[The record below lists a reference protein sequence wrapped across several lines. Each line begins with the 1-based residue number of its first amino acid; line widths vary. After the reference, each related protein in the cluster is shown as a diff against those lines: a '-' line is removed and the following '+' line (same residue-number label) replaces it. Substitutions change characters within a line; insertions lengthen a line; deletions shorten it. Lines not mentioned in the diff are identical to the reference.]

1 MSGRRVVFRM
11 APWVIALI
19 LASALSLV
27 WFAWYLFIY
36 GDSFFLRV
44 TSSAMAAFALAATL
58 DALFSR
64 LVLEPETLL
73 VFSLFRRRAFARSD
87 FEGAK
92 VDGGVVVLKRK
103 DGAWLVLPNTGG
115 NALAMRNSIDAWI
128 KRDTRGQTW
137 QVAERAGN
145 LQ

>member
-1 MSGRRVVFRM
+1 MSGPRVVFRM

-73 VFSLFRRRAFARSD
+73 VISLFRRRAFARSD

-115 NALAMRNSIDAWI
+115 KALAMRNSIDAWI
-128 KRDTRGQTW
+128 KRDTRGQT
-137 QVAERAGN
+137 
-145 LQ
+145 